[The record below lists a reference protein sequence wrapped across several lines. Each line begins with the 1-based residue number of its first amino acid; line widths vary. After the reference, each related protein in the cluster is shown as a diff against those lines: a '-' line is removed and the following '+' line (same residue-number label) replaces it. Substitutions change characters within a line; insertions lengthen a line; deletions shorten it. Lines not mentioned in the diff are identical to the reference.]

1 MFFKNK
7 NNIKLVIFYAGV
19 FIFSFAAATVSFNR
33 RAVTAMGQGGEKG
46 CVAIVIDD
54 FGYGGEGTEEML
66 ALDIPLTCALMP
78 FSKESAEDAEKIRA
92 SGKDM
97 IIHMPMESTTGK
109 KSWVGDKGLFLNMTD
124 DEIRMR
130 LEEAFDAAEGAVGL
144 NNHMGSAIM
153 EDERCLS
160 IVMDEVKKRDMLFL
174 DSRTTPDSKA
184 EELSKKFGT
193 CLLGRDVFLDST
205 DDIEVVKDRLRQ
217 AAAIAEKN
225 GAAIAIGHVGPE
237 GGMVTVDAIKELK
250 EEIEG
255 MGIKFVTISEMK
267 NIQCGSSEG

>member
-78 FSKESAEDAEKIRA
+78 FSKESAEDAENIRA

-97 IIHMPMESTTGK
+97 IIHMPMESTPGQ
-109 KSWVGDKGLFLNMTD
+109 
-124 DEIRMR
+124 
-130 LEEAFDAAEGAVGL
+130 

-174 DSRTTPDSKA
+174 DSRTKPDSKA